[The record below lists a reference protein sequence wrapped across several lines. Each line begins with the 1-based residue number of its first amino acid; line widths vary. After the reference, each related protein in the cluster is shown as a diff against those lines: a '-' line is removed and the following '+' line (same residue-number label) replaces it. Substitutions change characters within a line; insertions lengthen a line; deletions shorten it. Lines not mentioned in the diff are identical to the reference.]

1 MLTTRTLNTGATS
14 FDRMLGLTRA
24 VDQAFAATHGSR
36 GWVPPMDVA
45 ERGDAYVVHTELPG
59 VQPDQLELSFEQNV
73 LSIRGTKSSS
83 FDVASDGELRLFAA
97 ERISGSF
104 ERSVRLPEYVDAD
117 RIEATF
123 VNGLLTISIPKAEA
137 ARPRRIE
144 LKA

>member
-1 MLTTRTLNTGATS
+1 MLTSRTLNTGATS
-14 FDRMLGLTRA
+14 IDRILGLTRA
-24 VDQAFAATHGSR
+24 VDQAFATTHGSR

-59 VQPDQLELSFEQNV
+59 VASEQVELAFEQNV
-73 LSIRGTKSSS
+73 LTIRGTKAPS
-83 FDVASDGELRLFAA
+83 FDAANEGELRLFAA

-123 VNGLLTISIPKAEA
+123 VNGLLTITVPKAEA
-137 ARPRRIE
+137 AKPRRIE
-144 LKA
+144 LKV